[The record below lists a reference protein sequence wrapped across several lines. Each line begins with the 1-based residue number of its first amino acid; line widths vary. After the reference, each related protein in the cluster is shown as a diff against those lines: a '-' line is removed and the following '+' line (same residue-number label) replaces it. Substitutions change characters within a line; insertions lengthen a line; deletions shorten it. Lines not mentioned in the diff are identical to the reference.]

1 MENLRDKMESL
12 SIINLRKQVTDEV
25 LKDIFQFG
33 TNQQL
38 GKIASSP
45 NSTQQMRN
53 VCIKILTERGKPKE
67 KSEQV
72 TFLDNNNIKGKVTKG
87 II

>member
-1 MENLRDKMESL
+1 MESLRNKMESL
-12 SIINLRKQVTDEV
+12 NIINLREQITDEV

-45 NSTQQMRN
+45 NATQQMRN
-53 VCIKILTERGKPKE
+53 VCIKILAERGKPKG
-67 KSEQV
+67 KSEQL
-72 TFLDNNNIKGKVTKG
+72 TFLDNNSIKGKVTNG